1 MNCLEFIIKKF
12 IFIETEEFDE
22 YIKIDVPRKEEV
34 IVIQPTTYKI
44 IR

>member
-1 MNCLEFIIKKF
+1 MKCFEFIIKKF
-12 IFIETEEFDE
+12 IFIGTEEIDE
-22 YIKIDVPRKEEV
+22 YITIDILRKEKV